1 VNRVLYAVEYFRG
14 CLSYGAVFYAVTD
27 FLDLICDRLF
37 RFRER
42 SRDGLF
48 DCIEFFL
55 DLIRWENKRLL
66 VKREDLLNFY
76 RK

>member
-1 VNRVLYAVEYFRG
+1 M
-14 CLSYGAVFYAVTD
+14 SYGAVFYVVTD

-55 DLIRWENKRLL
+55 D
-66 VKREDLLNFY
+66 VAP
-76 RK
+76 

>member
-1 VNRVLYAVEYFRG
+1 M
-14 CLSYGAVFYAVTD
+14 SYGAVFYAVTD

-55 DLIRWENKRLL
+55 DVSPYLGQFFLDRIP
-66 VKREDLLNFY
+66 VFV
-76 RK
+76 